1 MSYNRDR
8 SRSPVN
14 KEIRSTNSDSDD
26 SSVIE
31 MATQISQIE
40 LSMANNLVPTY
51 SGGSKDLAYFIR
63 QSEKY
68 LTLLKTTD
76 NALFNSLLLEQ
87 VKAKLSGPARDV
99 IINISYNDWESLKKA
114 LTARFGDPRS
124 EELLANDLNTSIQVP
139 PQTFSEFHDE
149 ISQKLQIL
157 KKHLAINTENED
169 VRISK
174 EMMYTE
180 QALIVFKAG
189 LLNPYRDHLL
199 HISVLSLEQA
209 LYECKKLDNERS
221 QIEFANFLRSQKAPR
236 NRQSQNH
243 QNSNSFN
250 NNQPRY
256 QNHFP
261 FNRNSNINNN
271 LFKHQASYQHPPQRP
286 NFNRQN
292 FSNSKNQINFQKP
305 QFQPLNGQSQPST
318 NYNKPTPMST
328 STAHTFNRPK
338 PQQNYFRQTGPP
350 RVAVEE
356 LFNVENLNGENN
368 LQDLNQED
376 VQFDNFENEN
386 ETQDF

>member
-31 MATQISQIE
+31 MATQISQIK

-87 VKAKLSGPARDV
+87 IKAKLSGPARNV

-114 LTARFGDPRS
+114 LTACFGDPRL

-157 KKHLAINTENED
+157 KEHLAINTENED
-169 VRISK
+169 IRISK
-174 EMMYTE
+174 EIM
-180 QALIVFKAG
+180 
-189 LLNPYRDHLL
+189 YRDR
-199 HISVLSLEQA
+199 SPSL
-209 LYECKKLDNERS
+209 YFGTVSRT
-221 QIEFANFLRSQKAPR
+221 
-236 NRQSQNH
+236 
-243 QNSNSFN
+243 SFI
-250 NNQPRY
+250 R
-256 QNHFP
+256 
-261 FNRNSNINNN
+261 
-271 LFKHQASYQHPPQRP
+271 
-286 NFNRQN
+286 
-292 FSNSKNQINFQKP
+292 
-305 QFQPLNGQSQPST
+305 
-318 NYNKPTPMST
+318 M
-328 STAHTFNRPK
+328 
-338 PQQNYFRQTGPP
+338 
-350 RVAVEE
+350 
-356 LFNVENLNGENN
+356 
-368 LQDLNQED
+368 
-376 VQFDNFENEN
+376 
-386 ETQDF
+386 